1 MGWGGRCAGTL
12 KRPSAPSAAMME
24 RKARKFPLNGN
35 TPGCRPRW
43 VAAETYTQVKG
54 ATVTACTASRMW
66 ARALLR
72 LMRPRSCWSSLRSGR
87 TCSDGHGRGTAMR
100 HTKFATVSSSG
111 CSISDEAAL
120 RAASGG
126 DPRCSQRLRTQV
138 AGASRGDASA
148 HSATGNPTP
157 YTLAERVL
165 AGKGF
170 DRQRGQ
176 VQGWLG
182 Y

>member
-1 MGWGGRCAGTL
+1 M
-12 KRPSAPSAAMME
+12 
-24 RKARKFPLNGN
+24 
-35 TPGCRPRW
+35 
-43 VAAETYTQVKG
+43 
-54 ATVTACTASRMW
+54 ASV
-66 ARALLR
+66 ALLG
-72 LMRPRSCWSSLRSGR
+72 LVEGEVLEL
-87 TCSDGHGRGTAMR
+87 T
-100 HTKFATVSSSG
+100 